1 MRICI
6 LQTGEPLHIDK
17 GNYRPMRCMLLADK
31 LIEKGHEVIIISS
44 DFFHQ
49 RKIHRF
55 NNFKL
60 IKVKKNL
67 EIQLIPSP
75 GYKKHV
81 GLKRIFDHIILALNL
96 LLFLKNNK
104 EFKPEKVFVGYPPIF
119 TSLVIASWCV
129 SRRISFMIDVKDK
142 WPEHFLE
149 PFHPIARPFLKLL
162 LKPYF
167 ISSKYIFKKA
177 TKITS
182 ITDDYIKWIKSFS
195 NDKNNSQRYFVS
207 PLIRKPFE
215 LTKKKLEE
223 SIEFWNQKNLNI
235 FKDKY
240 FCFIGSYTTSF
251 DFEFIYKSANLLI
264 KSHPKVKF
272 ILCGSGDQ
280 HENLMKEFYNLS
292 NCMILGEISKFNAK
306 TLISY
311 SVATLAPYINNK
323 NFKNHIPNKIIESL
337 ENNTPFITTLDGKL
351 KSIVEEYANGIYIP
365 NENDIDISKFEELL
379 TNPEYV
385 NYLRKNA
392 KYSYEKL
399 FNFEKTFNKI
409 ENELIN
415 I

>member
-6 LQTGEPLHIDK
+6 FQTGEPLHIDK

-31 LIEKGHEVIIISS
+31 LIENGHEVIVISS

-49 RKIHRF
+49 RKIHRY

-67 EIQLIPSP
+67 KIQLIPSS
-75 GYKKHV
+75 GYKKHI
-81 GLKRIFDHIILALNL
+81 GLSRLVDHIILAFNL
-96 LLFLKNNK
+96 FLFLKNNK
-104 EFKPEKVFVGYPPIF
+104 ELKPEKVFVGYPPIL
-119 TSLVIASWCV
+119 TSLVITIWCL
-129 SRRISFMIDVKDK
+129 RRKMPFILDVKDK

-149 PFHPIARPFLKLL
+149 PFPHFAWPLVKFL
-162 LKPYF
+162 LKPYI

-182 ITDDYIKWIKSFS
+182 ITDEYIDWIKSFS
-195 NDKNNSQRYFVS
+195 NDKNNPERYFVS
-207 PLIRKPFE
+207 PLIRRPFE
-215 LTKKKLEE
+215 LSEINFKE
-223 SIEFWNQKNLNI
+223 SIDFWKQKNLNI

-251 DFEFIYKSANLLI
+251 DFEFIYKSANTLI

-280 HENLMKEFYNLS
+280 YDNLIKEFYYLP
-292 NCMILGEISKFNAK
+292 NCQLLGEINKFNAK
-306 TLISY
+306 TLISH

-323 NFKNHIPNKIIESL
+323 NFNNHIPNKIIESL

-351 KSIVEEYANGIYIP
+351 KSIIEEYNNGIYIP
-365 NENDIDISKFEELL
+365 NKNVIDISKFEKIL
-379 TNPEYV
+379 TNLDYA

-409 ENELIN
+409 ESELIN